1 MLIESHKL
9 SCIKITPLLETLALE
24 DIDDTEYFS
33 VKYKNYISNSR
44 LGLLKT
50 KGIKAFF
57 EGFKQEYNSSFEFGS
72 NLHQLILQP
81 ESYEL
86 INSVFK
92 NKAIKE
98 EIIEKLRPFFTLK
111 VIPQREIDKVYSS
124 VEKIA
129 PEKIDFLEEFKYQ
142 EEKYDSKN
150 IYETQ
155 SKSVGL
161 SDFDLDLSASIFG
174 HKQTL
179 NYDFKEEKLT
189 DTSEL
194 SSKIHC
200 IHSIVVSLQNKIQA
214 EFTGSITNFSAQLN
228 LKGEKKDINEKSS
241 ESINGIENLS
251 IKMEGGDYLGSEIF
265 FFF

>member
-1 MLIESHKL
+1 MDNEEENSLVNLNSIIMKNESINNT
-9 SCIKITPLLETLALE
+9 SAKI
-24 DIDDTEYFS
+24 
-33 VKYKNYISNSR
+33 
-44 LGLLKT
+44 
-50 KGIKAFF
+50 
-57 EGFKQEYNSSFEFGS
+57 
-72 NLHQLILQP
+72 
-81 ESYEL
+81 YEL

-111 VIPQREIDKVYSS
+111 VIPQREIDKVYSA

-142 EEKYDSKN
+142 EEKYDSKS
-150 IYETQ
+150 IYETK

-189 DTSEL
+189 DTSKL

-200 IHSIVVSLQNKIQA
+200 VHSIVVSLFRIVIDFKDIKLSKQINEELIEIQDSNATEKKILLEKFIDKFGLYIPLELLIGGRINISFDANNEVEKKQFHSLLQNKIQA

-228 LKGEKKDINEKSS
+228 LKGQKKT
-241 ESINGIENLS
+241 
-251 IKMEGGDYLGSEIF
+251 
-265 FFF
+265 